1 MVVRSPFPLPGLSF
15 GSRRCDVGQA
25 SLDTIDVRL
34 ASSSAPSS
42 RSFRF
47 RWPGRYGLELYEAG
61 NEWVF
66 TTASG
71 AEFTVDYGGR
81 TVACHFDASSWLG
94 VASEAFIRRVLPRI
108 VQLRARTV
116 LHAAALDT
124 GAGVVLLCGDSGAGK
139 STLAASLN
147 QQLGWDILSDDMA
160 VLEERSEAFQ
170 VHPAGNAVSLWADSQ
185 AALAGGFQQVE
196 PLAVHDGKFR
206 CQPPP
211 SSRSTGQ
218 PLQAIYHLAAPE
230 PDRDP
235 AVRVTGLSPMQ
246 RLALLAR
253 QTIRFNPADRL
264 AEARTF
270 QGLGRLDRRVQVRAL
285 HYPRSYAALSQVAG
299 LLSAQHA
306 SPAALAAA

>member
-1 MVVRSPFPLPGLSF
+1 M
-15 GSRRCDVGQA
+15 
-25 SLDTIDVRL
+25 
-34 ASSSAPSS
+34 
-42 RSFRF
+42 
-47 RWPGRYGLELYEAG
+47 YGLELHEAG
-61 NEWVF
+61 GEWLF

-71 AEFTVDYGGR
+71 AEFTVDFGGR
-81 TVACHFDASSWLG
+81 TVACHVDASRWPG
-94 VASEAFIRRVLPRI
+94 VASEVFLRRVLPRI
-108 VQLRARTV
+108 VQLRGRTV

-160 VLEERSEAFQ
+160 VLEERPEAFQ

-185 AALAGGFQQVE
+185 VALAGGFEQVE
-196 PLAVHDGKFR
+196 PLAVNEAKFW

-211 SSRSTGQ
+211 SRHSSGQ
-218 PLQAIYHLAAPE
+218 PLRAIYHLTAPG

-235 AVRVTGLSPMQ
+235 AVHVTELRPMQ
-246 RLALLAR
+246 RLTLLSR

-264 AEARTF
+264 AEARIF
-270 QGLGRLDRRVQVRAL
+270 EGLGRLGRRIPVRAL
-285 HYPRSYAALSQVAG
+285 HYPRNYAALSQVAG

-306 SPAALAAA
+306 SLATSAAA